1 MKDLSKINY
10 DSSQYDILFMLTE
23 QNIIKCFEIYPIKY
37 TTIQELRIFFNDENL
52 YHQIPKSIR
61 VVLEEGLQ
69 NYFSTICCSNFTGG
83 AGYWFYPK
91 IKPYKIKDDELIIKF
106 QKTYIDRETIILT
119 KSNHKQFIPNFFES
133 TIKEVDNN
141 QFWLHL

>member
-1 MKDLSKINY
+1 MGRIWNY
-10 DSSQYDILFMLTE
+10 FKT
-23 QNIIKCFEIYPIKY
+23 
-37 TTIQELRIFFNDENL
+37 IFFNDENL

-61 VVLEEGLQ
+61 VALEKGLQ
-69 NYFSTICCSNFTGG
+69 NHFSTKCCSNFTGG

-119 KSNHKQFIPNFFES
+119 KSNYKQFIPNFFECS
-133 TIKEVDNN
+133 INEVENSS
-141 QFWLHL
+141 FIF

>member
-10 DSSQYDILFMLTE
+10 DSSLYDILFMLTE

-83 AGYWFYPK
+83 AGYWFYSK
-91 IKPYKIKDDELIIKF
+91 IKSYKIKDDELIVKF